1 MIIGNLF
8 FGYLAD
14 IYGRKT
20 ILLIILFLQIL
31 GGFFL
36 FIFTHLILQKG
47 EKSSDFFYNND
58 YQMFNFEYN
67 YMSEIVTYMEEISN
81 KYDLT
86 NLNTIYQNQFN
97 SIKFE
102 VLSSTFIRESYKKNK
117 IFIFSVFF
125 LFFLL
130 NLQLKQFQLLI

>member
-1 MIIGNLF
+1 MIVGNLL

-67 YMSEIVTYMEEISN
+67 YMS
-81 KYDLT
+81 
-86 NLNTIYQNQFN
+86 
-97 SIKFE
+97 
-102 VLSSTFIRESYKKNK
+102 
-117 IFIFSVFF
+117 
-125 LFFLL
+125 
-130 NLQLKQFQLLI
+130 